1 MILPEKYTEEMK
13 SLLKNEY
20 DDYLAAM
27 DQPYV
32 RSIRI
37 NTLKISPEE
46 FMKISPFDLTPV
58 PWCREGFYVNEDER
72 PGTHPY
78 YYAGLY

>member
-46 FMKISPFDLTPV
+46 FMKISPFPT
-58 PWCREGFYVNEDER
+58 GS
-72 PGTHPY
+72 
-78 YYAGLY
+78 